1 MDNSL
6 FSVLLSGIGNEKVLQ
21 GIRITKDFIF
31 GVKETVDDNG
41 ILTVEEDE
49 ESPYMIYVDD
59 YKECIQEC
67 KDL

>member
-1 MDNSL
+1 MFL
-6 FSVLLSGIGNEKVLQ
+6 FLLSGIGNEKVLQ
-21 GIRITKDFIF
+21 GIKITKDFIF

-41 ILTVEEDE
+41 ILTVEEDK